1 MLNLTDFLVGVE
13 GSVPAAR
20 SAPGID
26 EGFGGGDV
34 KKKGTQ
40 TGGRSRCVPA

>member
-1 MLNLTDFLVGVE
+1 MLNLTDFLVGDE
-13 GSVPAAR
+13 GSVSAAP
-20 SAPGID
+20 SASGID

-34 KKKGTQ
+34 KKVTQ